1 MINKKKK
8 NILIFGIIILI
19 LFICFFPSIISSW
32 RWQKAVEASAG
43 FPVQLGL
50 TKAVIVPCVFTPPPV
65 GPACVG
71 GLPLCSRIVDPVS
84 CPLHS
89 QVSGLP
95 AGGNGSMALFSKI
108 AITKAGLTPGGQ
120 LIAGGMSHV
129 AMDNGVLASA
139 GGCFGCITKA
149 NFKDKIFDLADKID
163 KYIIAVFR

>member
-65 GPACVG
+65 GP
-71 GLPLCSRIVDPVS
+71 
-84 CPLHS
+84 
-89 QVSGLP
+89 
-95 AGGNGSMALFSKI
+95 
-108 AITKAGLTPGGQ
+108 
-120 LIAGGMSHV
+120 
-129 AMDNGVLASA
+129 
-139 GGCFGCITKA
+139 
-149 NFKDKIFDLADKID
+149 
-163 KYIIAVFR
+163 